1 MCQKEKRD
9 DRISLNKAAIKHKL
23 DLLEGRL
30 NYWKEFHRKLQR
42 EERKAF
48 QDIVIIEEIKPKYS
62 QEYFVILSSVEKFC
76 KIRQNFEQF
85 KGCEKQFQAQC
96 STIRT

>member
-48 QDIVIIEEIKPKYS
+48 QDIVII
-62 QEYFVILSSVEKFC
+62 
-76 KIRQNFEQF
+76 
-85 KGCEKQFQAQC
+85 
-96 STIRT
+96 

>member
-1 MCQKEKRD
+1 MNAIRDLQVFLFSLSFVFNFFQAENFRVKEMLQKEKGA
-9 DRISLNKAAIKHKL
+9 DRLSLNKAAIKHKL

-48 QDIVIIEEIKPKYS
+48 QE
-62 QEYFVILSSVEKFC
+62 
-76 KIRQNFEQF
+76 
-85 KGCEKQFQAQC
+85 
-96 STIRT
+96 

>member
-1 MCQKEKRD
+1 MLSETYRFFYFLNRFFLLIFQAENFRVKEMLQKEKGA
-9 DRISLNKAAIKHKL
+9 DRLSLNKAAIKHKL

-48 QDIVIIEEIKPKYS
+48 QE
-62 QEYFVILSSVEKFC
+62 
-76 KIRQNFEQF
+76 
-85 KGCEKQFQAQC
+85 
-96 STIRT
+96 

>member
-1 MCQKEKRD
+1 MFLLFFQAENFRVKEMLQKEKGT
-9 DRISLNKAAIKHKL
+9 DRLSLNKAAIKHKL

-48 QDIVIIEEIKPKYS
+48 QALGQDRTNAALRNSKISLIKS
-62 QEYFVILSSVEKFC
+62 FL
-76 KIRQNFEQF
+76 RNFDL
-85 KGCEKQFQAQC
+85 
-96 STIRT
+96 